1 MRLKVC
7 VEEGESTPHKPQRA
21 LSCLGAGLEGTAVS
35 SSPGDNG
42 SKRDKKKDGE

>member
-7 VEEGESTPHKPQRA
+7 VEEGESTPHKLQRA
-21 LSCLGAGLEGTAVS
+21 LSSLGAGLEGTAVS

-42 SKRDKKKDGE
+42 SKRGEKKNGE